1 MIELFGEVY
10 YIDFAE
16 LDKILLLDKDA
27 KGRVKKDGVSKIT
40 TKDIVELRDKNG
52 ILQTTETTTREHIKH
67 KEIDGVRFEIIR
79 NFISDIGDENYEE
92 DPKLG
97 DSSLEKTSIRFKL
110 AFNTLLAYDILKKL
124 D

>member
-1 MIELFGEVY
+1 MNDGFGN
-10 YIDFAE
+10 
-16 LDKILLLDKDA
+16 LK
-27 KGRVKKDGVSKIT
+27 SIT
-40 TKDIVELRDKNG
+40 T
-52 ILQTTETTTREHIKH
+52 TTKEHITH

>member
-27 KGRVKKDGVSKIT
+27 KGSVKKDGVSKII
-40 TKDIVELRDKNG
+40 TKDIVEVKNEHG
-52 ILQTTETTTREHIKH
+52 ILLSTETTTREHIKH

-79 NFISDIGDENYEE
+79 NFISDIGDESFEE

-97 DSSLEKTSIRFKL
+97 EHGLDKTSIRFKL

-124 D
+124 E